1 MVMRTMT
8 AVLAGVA
15 LAALPLHAQAPVK
28 RAAQGAWGGAT
39 KGVGHYADVNGIKL
53 YYEIAGTGR
62 PRVLLHG
69 GLGALEVFGPNLAAR
84 ARRRQVIAVA
94 LQGQGRTAA
103 LAR

>member
-1 MVMRTMT
+1 MRTMT

-15 LAALPLHAQAPVK
+15 LVALPLHAQAPAK

-62 PRVLLHG
+62 PLVLLHG
-69 GLGALEVFGPNLAAR
+69 GLGAL
-84 ARRRQVIAVA
+84 
-94 LQGQGRTAA
+94 
-103 LAR
+103 